1 MVIPNMSE
9 EFIRTALRELEQ
21 ASRHHEQWAEQLH
34 ATLVCR
40 TAANPADLTAD
51 AHCNC
56 RFGLWYHRTRAETL
70 TNQPGFAE
78 IGVEHERMHQY
89 AAQLLL
95 ASQNGGTVALDDYQ
109 RFVGALKRM
118 TLEISSVRDE
128 LQRVLFNLDPLTG
141 APGRI
146 GMLSALREQQEFVQR
161 HRHCVVAM
169 LDLDHFK
176 SINDRFGHVVGDMVL
191 VEVARWVM
199 SHLRPYDK
207 IFRYGGEEFL
217 LCFPDTESST
227 ASAILERFIAGIRSL
242 QFEVE
247 GHGRFGVTAS
257 VGLADLRPLQPVER
271 SIERADR
278 ALYLAKAQ
286 GRDRVVCWD
295 AAMDELPVA
304 RELSA

>member
-9 EFIRTALRELEQ
+9 EFLRTALRELDR
-21 ASRHHEQWAEQLH
+21 ATRHHEQWAERLH

-40 TAANPADLTAD
+40 TTPDPVDMGAD

-56 RFGLWYHRTRAETL
+56 RFGLWYHRAGSETL
-70 TNQPGFAE
+70 KNQPGFAE
-78 IGVEHERMHQY
+78 IGVEHQRMHQY

-95 ASQNGGTVALDDYQ
+95 ASGTGATVALDDYQ

-118 TLEISSVRDE
+118 TLEIASVRDE

-146 GMLSALREQQEFVQR
+146 GMLGALREQQEFVQR

-176 SINDRFGHVVGDMVL
+176 SVNDRYGHVVGDMVL

-199 SHLRPYDK
+199 AHLRPYDK

-217 LCFPDTESST
+217 LCFPDTESSA
-227 ASAILERFIAGIRSL
+227 ASAILDRFIAGIRSL

-247 GHGRFGVTAS
+247 GHRKFGVTAS

-278 ALYLAKAQ
+278 ALYVAKAE

-295 AAMDELPVA
+295 PVMDELPVA